1 MNAFAMGPA
10 EIIVILVVSIVV
22 AAAVAV
28 ALALVIAWG
37 RKSSKAPE
45 TKVKTA
51 DTRLRELAGL
61 RENGLDT
68 EDEYRELRAAIL
80 ERI

>member
-22 AAAVAV
+22 AAAVGGG
-28 ALALVIAWG
+28 LALVLAWG

-45 TKVKTA
+45 AKVKTA
-51 DTRLRELAGL
+51 DTRLRELDGL
-61 RENGLDT
+61 RENGLVT
-68 EDEYRELRAAIL
+68 EDEYRDLRAAIL
-80 ERI
+80 EKI